1 MRDRIFP
8 KSDESLRDS
17 AVALKHLDRR
27 DWWRWATVGAISLLL
42 TFGVFALSLPTLQR
56 DIAEQREID
65 IGVTGL
71 FALVLLFDIYAVYQQ
86 ILIGRLRHELAKRIG
101 MMATLE
107 FLKTPDVVADS
118 AHSRIRRHRRFYM
131 DQRVSVVTVLGD
143 KPVVIS
149 GRTSDISEGGVG
161 AVLPE
166 SLPPSSE
173 VTLQVM
179 FDDGKLMTP
188 AVVRQRRGF
197 HHGLEFLQLK
207 PDQAEQIRAA
217 CVHATPVPDY
227 LDSVAR

>member
-1 MRDRIFP
+1 M
-8 KSDESLRDS
+8 SDLNLHIGETLRDS
-17 AVALKHLDRR
+17 SAALKHLDRR
-27 DWWRWATVGAISLLL
+27 DWWRWATVGVISLLL
-42 TFGVFALSLPTLQR
+42 TSGVFVLSMPTLQR

-71 FALVLLFDIYAVYQQ
+71 FALVLLFDIYAFYQQ
-86 ILIGRLRHELAKRIG
+86 LVIGRLRRELSKHIG

-107 FLKTPDVVADS
+107 FLKEPEAAAGIEHNHV
-118 AHSRIRRHRRFYM
+118 RRHRRFYL
-131 DQRVSVVTVLGD
+131 DQRVSVVTVLGER
-143 KPVVIS
+143 PVVIS

-197 HHGLEFLQLK
+197 HHGIEFLQLK
-207 PDQAEQIRAA
+207 PDQAERIRAA
-217 CVHATPVPDY
+217 CLKAKPVPDF